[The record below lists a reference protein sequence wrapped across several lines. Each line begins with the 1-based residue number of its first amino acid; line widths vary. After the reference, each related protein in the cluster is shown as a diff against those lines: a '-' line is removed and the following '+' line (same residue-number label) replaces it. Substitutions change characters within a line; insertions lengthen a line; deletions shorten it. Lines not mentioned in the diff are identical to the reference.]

1 MSFYFVDLNIF
12 ALLPEVYLALLLFW
26 MHQFQITI
34 VSTWA
39 LVFVMC
45 PFNATFQIYFY
56 TSYVIMVSA
65 YFYIMF
71 KEFSWFTKC
80 LIHRQ
85 IFKVGDKYKLLCKL
99 KEKINLIIFEKI
111 ENNFSVALKMMDY
124 KNQMGNSWLSIY
136 LCIEKSWSE
145 NTQSAS
151 NLFSEFFL

>member
-1 MSFYFVDLNIF
+1 MYDVQLIPKEMLTSGQNNVFIRQGMQNRNGTKNNILKFLSFYFVDLNIF

-85 IFKVGDKYKLLCKL
+85 IFKVGDKFKLLCKL
-99 KEKINLIIFEKI
+99 KEKIIL
-111 ENNFSVALKMMDY
+111 
-124 KNQMGNSWLSIY
+124 
-136 LCIEKSWSE
+136 
-145 NTQSAS
+145 
-151 NLFSEFFL
+151 